1 MTPSSH
7 VFFLNF
13 IVARALCPPSI
24 QRQHDAI
31 ISRIFLNFIVACA
44 LCPPSLQQ
52 QQHDAIIA
60 RILPQFHR
68 CTCALS
74 TINSAVA

>member
-13 IVARALCPPSI
+13 IIARALCPPSL
-24 QRQHDAI
+24 QQQQ
-31 ISRIFLNFIVACA
+31 
-44 LCPPSLQQ
+44 QQ

-60 RILPQFHR
+60 RIFPQFHHR
-68 CTCALS
+68 MCALS
-74 TINSAVA
+74 TIIAAAAA